1 MVARNT
7 PGACG
12 RKLGAWDLAL
22 ETWRLGPG
30 VCGPG
35 PTRRPGLLFVA
46 RAAQYAA
53 DDILREAAA
62 GQEARLLGIGRAVGR
77 LSPKRLRQTSSAR
90 SCSVDRSWSRNSAT
104 WPSSTPCW
112 RSSCTMR
119 AAPGATRADARGS
132 ARNARWTAS
141 LPFPARPAPPRSR
154 PDLRHEA
161 PACGQFG
168 ARMLAARQIAHGA
181 HLQRRPLA
189 LRLARHR
196 PAHRPPSC
204 RGPSDRCPLHRRPAR
219 RGRPR
224 DPPGSG
230 ARRRA
235 LLGRA
240 LPFVRRGGGLGG
252 AARVG
257 AAAQALR
264 LGHGL
269 ELVIQLGAQMLGGW
283 RKVSSSWHEV

>member
-119 AAPGATRADARGS
+119 AALARRA
-132 ARNARWTAS
+132 
-141 LPFPARPAPPRSR
+141 PM
-154 PDLRHEA
+154 HEA
-161 PACGQFG
+161 LRETLGGQPAFLFQRVQHRLDLGRIFGMRRQLAGQFG

-189 LRLARHR
+189 LGLAAIGLRT
-196 PAHRPPSC
+196 
-204 RGPSDRCPLHRRPAR
+204 
-219 RGRPR
+219 
-224 DPPGSG
+224 
-230 ARRRA
+230 A
-235 LLGRA
+235 LL
-240 LPFVRRGGGLGG
+240 PV
-252 AARVG
+252 AARPIAVRSIVVPHIVAGALAIRRVWRAPAQTRCSDVRCHSSG
-257 AAAQALR
+257 AAAGSAARRASELR
-264 LGHGL
+264 RRPCGL
-269 ELVIQLGAQMLGGW
+269 ATVSN
-283 RKVSSSWHEV
+283 SSSSLARRCSEDLAEGFQLMA